1 MLIDKFK
8 TCKDCPDRCVSPNC
22 HMTCEGYLHRVKAG
36 EAIRKEKAIEREVLS
51 ERDETYHTL
60 FNNTVRSAAF
70 KRRARYRNP
79 ENLERARRA

>member
-22 HMTCEGYLHRVKAG
+22 HMTCEGYLHRVKVG
-36 EAIRKEKAIEREVLS
+36 EAIREEKAIKREIIS
-51 ERDETYHTL
+51 ERYETYL
-60 FNNTVRSAAF
+60 SLLDNTVRSAAF
-70 KRRARYRNP
+70 KRRARYRSP